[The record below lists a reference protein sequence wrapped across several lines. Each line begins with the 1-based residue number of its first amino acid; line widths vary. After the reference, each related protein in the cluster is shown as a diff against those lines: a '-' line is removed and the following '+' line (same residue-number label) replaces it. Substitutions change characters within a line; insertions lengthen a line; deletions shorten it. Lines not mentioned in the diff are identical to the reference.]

1 MIFETLLT
9 FLSKIFCFTS
19 YVTAGNSFPPPLS
32 ESEERDCL
40 LACKNGD
47 KTAREKLIR
56 HNLRLVAHVVKKYA
70 GAGEADDLISV
81 GTIGLIKGIES
92 YKFDKGSLLAT
103 YCAKCVDNEILMY
116 IRSNKKHKKTVSL
129 SDTVG
134 VDKDGNEI
142 SLMDVIPADDENRY
156 LKIENSVVMEKIK
169 KIMLEILPKREI
181 EIISMR
187 YGLFGY
193 ESKTQNEVAK
203 ILGISRSYVSRLEK
217 KIINKISVHLL

>member
-1 MIFETLLT
+1 ME
-9 FLSKIFCFTS
+9 
-19 YVTAGNSFPPPLS
+19 
-32 ESEERDCL
+32 CL

-47 KTAREKLIR
+47 KVARERLIR

-92 YKFDKGSLLAT
+92 YKFDKGSILAT

-129 SDTVG
+129 SDSVG

-142 SLMDVIPADDENRY
+142 SLMDVLPADDDNSY
-156 LKIENSVVMEKIK
+156 TKIENSVVIEKIK
-169 KIMLEILPKREI
+169 KIMVKVLSKREI
-181 EIISMR
+181 KIISMR

-193 ESKTQNEVAK
+193 ESKTQNEVAEE
-203 ILGISRSYVSRLEK
+203 LGISRSYVSRLEK
-217 KIINKISVHLL
+217 KIISKISAQLL

>member
-1 MIFETLLT
+1 MIFETFLT

-19 YVTAGNSFPPPLS
+19 YVTSGTSFPAPLS
-32 ESEERDCL
+32 DSEERECL
-40 LACKNGD
+40 LLCKNGD

-92 YKFDKGSLLAT
+92 YQFDKGSILAT

-116 IRSNKKHKKTVSL
+116 IRSNKKHKKTISL

-134 VDKDGNEI
+134 IDKDGNEV
-142 SLMDVIPADDENRY
+142 SLMDVIPADDENGY
-156 LKIENSVVMEKIK
+156 VKIENSVVIEKIK
-169 KIMLEILPKREI
+169 KIMLEVLPKREI

-203 ILGISRSYVSRLEK
+203 TLGISRSYVSRLEK
-217 KIINKISVHLL
+217 KIINKISLHLL

>member
-1 MIFETLLT
+1 MIFETFLA

-19 YVTAGNSFPPPLS
+19 YVTAGTSFPPPLS
-32 ESEERDCL
+32 ESEEMECL

-92 YKFDKGSLLAT
+92 YKFDKGSILAT

-116 IRSNKKHKKTVSL
+116 IRSNKKHKRTVSL
-129 SDTVG
+129 SDSVG

-142 SLMDVIPADDENRY
+142 SLMDVIPADDDNSY
-156 LKIENSVVMEKIK
+156 TKIENSVVIEKIK
-169 KIMLEILPKREI
+169 KIMVKVLSKREI
-181 EIISMR
+181 KIISMR

-193 ESKTQNEVAK
+193 ESKTQNEVAEA
-203 ILGISRSYVSRLEK
+203 LGISRSYVSRLEK
-217 KIINKISVHLL
+217 KIISKISLQLL

>member
-1 MIFETLLT
+1 MIFETFLT

-19 YVTAGNSFPPPLS
+19 YVTSGTSFPAPLS
-32 ESEERDCL
+32 DSEERECL
-40 LACKNGD
+40 LLCKNGD

-92 YKFDKGSLLAT
+92 YQFDKGSILAT

-116 IRSNKKHKKTVSL
+116 IRSNKKHKKTISL

-134 VDKDGNEI
+134 IDKDGNEV
-142 SLMDVIPADDENRY
+142 SLMDVTPADDENGY
-156 LKIENSVVMEKIK
+156 VKIENSVVIEKIK
-169 KIMLEILPKREI
+169 KIMLEVLPKREI

-203 ILGISRSYVSRLEK
+203 TLGISRSYVSRLEK
-217 KIINKISVHLL
+217 KIINKISLHLL